1 MRKRTIF
8 MLCVSLLAACFIG
21 VSLRTSKIEIIG
33 TCVVGE
39 NNLFYYLEGDY
50 DLYVLNT
57 DGEVQQH
64 RKLPNKSGGNSLS
77 YKNINTDN
85 DGNIYFIVS
94 EKNIDGE
101 VLREWIQVYNKK
113 GKELK
118 KVLSTD
124 YALKGDK
131 IFTQHIVNDILNIFV
146 ANGNTN
152 TLTLKQYNPKT
163 EELKERVFEFEQMPN
178 FSWIKYSDKNSIY
191 YTTSQGDLFCLYN
204 YRTKEYNKKID
215 LEGKGIKKSIPGN
228 LSCDTEGNIYY
239 YDVCTP
245 SFVKYNEKSDTLQ
258 RLFSGEDVIYDQYSF
273 DELCNQKMIGD
284 KLLSY
289 SNTYKNN
296 ENFVIIQNGNTVDK
310 IGERKI
316 ETSKFILTVIILT
329 AVGFGILFL
338 IYYLAKKAFE
348 TKSILLKQI
357 FVVVPLLA
365 LGTFVIANYIHDRY
379 LKIIINEAD
388 FQMYSLSA
396 NISNNLDGEIL
407 KSIAIP
413 VDLNDPYFEV
423 LDKSAD
429 ISVEKFYSF
438 MPDAIRK
445 DFYYAVYLF
454 KDGATYMIYG
464 ADGDSTYHYKGLHEY
479 YVESNTKK
487 IEDYSSQSPDGNLSF
502 SLVEQEGGQW
512 RYCNNYILDSNGN
525 KVGKVEVGIDFSKF
539 ETEVSKI
546 FYHFTISIV
555 VLMSVILIILVLML
569 KKTLHGLKKLKQGV
583 AEIADANWNAV
594 VDINSRDELEDI
606 GNAFNKMTRKVKS
619 YFDSI
624 ESLSVAYEKFVPKE
638 MFHILQKENILDV
651 KPGDYVIK
659 EMNVISI
666 ATRDFYNISEEMTTE
681 ENFNFVNTIY
691 ATLAQVIRRE
701 GGLVEDYHGGGLKAV
716 FDSPADTCLNVV
728 LEILEKLRSY
738 RSGSV
743 SLNTVI
749 QSGEIMFGVVGNK
762 LGLDTAAA
770 SEVLNYTPILEALT
784 FSNDIGLLITQQAYN
799 RIANKDKYNCRYIGK
814 IKDRKTHGSLVDL
827 YDVID
832 AYSFEERQNRKMTKA
847 LFEAGVEYYVEGQL
861 AEARKHFID
870 VIRMDKNDKLAQT
883 YIFLCDKYMGKLPSS
898 WAGYLDC

>member
-1 MRKRTIF
+1 MRKRIII
-8 MLCVSLLAACFIG
+8 MLCFSLLAACFMG
-21 VSLRTSKIEIIG
+21 MFLRTSKIEIIS

-50 DLYVLNT
+50 DLYVLNMS
-57 DGEVQQH
+57 GEVQQH
-64 RKLPNKSGGNSLS
+64 RKLPDKNGGNSLS
-77 YKNINTDN
+77 YKNINTDKA
-85 DGNIYFIVS
+85 GNIYFIVS
-94 EKNIDGE
+94 EKNEDDE
-101 VLREWIQVYNKK
+101 VLKEWIQVYNKK

-124 YALKGDK
+124 YELQGDR
-131 IFTQHIVNDILNIFV
+131 IFTQHIVNDVLQIFET
-146 ANGNTN
+146 NRSTN
-152 TLTLKQYNPKT
+152 TLTLKQYDPTT
-163 EELKERVFEFEQMPN
+163 EEFKEMVFEFEQMPN

-191 YTTSQGDLFCLYN
+191 YTTAEGDLYCLYN
-204 YRTKEYNKKID
+204 YTTKEYNKKID
-215 LEGKGIKKSIPGN
+215 LEAKKIEKSIPGN
-228 LSCDTEGNIYY
+228 LSSDTEGNIYY

-245 SFVKYNEKSDTLQ
+245 SFVKYNEKTDALQ
-258 RLFSGEDVIYDQYSF
+258 RIFSGDDVIYGEYSF
-273 DELCNQKMIGD
+273 NELCNLKMFGD

-289 SNTYKNN
+289 SNTYKND
-296 ENFVIIQNGNTVDK
+296 ENFVIVQNGNDVDK
-310 IGERKI
+310 IDERSVGAI
-316 ETSKFILTVIILT
+316 RFVFLVAILT
-329 AVGFGILFL
+329 AIVFGIVSL
-338 IYYLAKKAFE
+338 IYYLAKKAFH

-357 FVVVPLLA
+357 FAVVPLLA

-396 NISNNLDGEIL
+396 NISNNLDAQIL
-407 KSIAIP
+407 KSMDIP
-413 VDLNDPYFEV
+413 MDLYDPYFEK

-429 ISVEKFYSF
+429 ISVDKFYSF

-445 DFYYAVYLF
+445 DFYYSVYLF

-464 ADGDSTYHYKGLHEY
+464 ADGSSSYHYKGIHEY
-479 YVESNTKK
+479 YIESNTKK
-487 IEDYSSQSPDGNLSF
+487 IQKYSSQSPDGNLSF
-502 SLVEQEGGQW
+502 SQIEQEGGQW
-512 RYCNNYILDSNGN
+512 RYCNNYILDRNGN
-525 KVGKVEVGIDFSKF
+525 KVGKVEVGIDFLEF

-606 GNAFNKMTRKVKS
+606 GNAFNKMTRKMKS

-624 ESLSVAYEKFVPKE
+624 ESLSIAYEKFVPKE

-666 ATRDFYNISEEMTTE
+666 STRDFYSISEEMTTE
-681 ENFNFVNTIY
+681 ENFNFVNTLY

-716 FDSPADTCLNVV
+716 FDSSADTCLNAV
-728 LEILEKLRSY
+728 LEILERLRSY

-743 SLNTVI
+743 GLNTVV

-770 SEVLNYTPILEALT
+770 SEVLNYTPILEALA
-784 FSNDIGLLITQQAYN
+784 FSNDIGLLITQPAYN
-799 RIANKDKYNCRYIGK
+799 RIVNKDRYNCRYIGK
-814 IKDRKTHGSLVDL
+814 IKDRKTHGRLVDL

-832 AYSFEERQNRKMTKA
+832 AYPFEERQNKKMTKD
-847 LFEAGVEYYVEGQL
+847 LFEAGVKYYVKGQHS
-861 AEARKHFID
+861 EARKYFID

-883 YIFLCDKYMGKLPSS
+883 YIFLCDKYMEKFPSS
-898 WAGYLDC
+898 WEGYLDC

>member
-1 MRKRTIF
+1 MRKKTII
-8 MLCVSLLAACFIG
+8 MLCFSLLVAYFIG
-21 VSLRTSKIEIIG
+21 MSLRTSKIEIID

-39 NNLFYYLEGDY
+39 NNLFYYLEGGY
-50 DLYVLNT
+50 DLYVLNMS
-57 DGEVQQH
+57 GEIQQH
-64 RKLPNKSGGNSLS
+64 KKLPDKRGDNFLS
-77 YKNINTDN
+77 YININTDEE
-85 DGNIYFIVS
+85 GNIYFIVS
-94 EKNIDGE
+94 EKNRNGE
-101 VLREWIQVYNKK
+101 VLREWVQVYNKR

-118 KVLSTD
+118 KILSTD
-124 YALKGDK
+124 YELQGDI
-131 IFTQHIVNDILNIFV
+131 IFTQQMVNDVLHIFIT
-146 ANGNTN
+146 NDNTN
-152 TLTLKQYNPKT
+152 TLTLKQYNPTT
-163 EELKERVFEFEQMPN
+163 EEFKEMAFEFEQMPK
-178 FSWIKYSDKNSIY
+178 FSWIKYSNKNSIY
-191 YTTSQGDLFCLYN
+191 YTTDEGGLYCLYN
-204 YRTKEYNKKID
+204 YRTKVYNKEIN
-215 LEGKGIKKSIPGN
+215 LETKGIEKSIPGN
-228 LSCDTEGNIYY
+228 LSSDTEGNIYY

-245 SFVKYNEKSDTLQ
+245 SFVKYNEKTDDLE
-258 RLFSGEDVIYDQYSF
+258 RIFSGDDVIYGEYSF
-273 DELCNQKMIGD
+273 NELCNLKMIGD

-296 ENFVIIQNGNTVDK
+296 ENFIIVQDGNEVNK
-310 IGERKI
+310 IGERCIKPI
-316 ETSKFILTVIILT
+316 RFILLVAILT
-329 AVGFGILFL
+329 AVVFGILYG
-338 IYYLAKKAFE
+338 IYYLAKKAFQ

-357 FVVVPLLA
+357 FAAVPLLA
-365 LGTFVIANYIHDRY
+365 LGTFIIANYIHDRY

-396 NISNNLDGEIL
+396 NISNNLDAEIL
-407 KSIAIP
+407 KDMDIP
-413 VDLNDPYFEV
+413 VDLNDPYFEK

-429 ISVEKFYSF
+429 ISVDKFYSF

-454 KDGATYMIYG
+454 KDGDTYLIYS
-464 ADGDSTYHYKGLHEY
+464 ADGSSSNHFKGIHEY
-479 YVESNTKK
+479 FIESNTKK
-487 IEDYSSQSPDGNLSF
+487 IKDFSSESSDGNLSF
-502 SLVEQEGGQW
+502 SQIEQEGGQW
-512 RYCNNYILDSNGN
+512 RYCNNYILDKNGN
-525 KVGKVEVGIDFSKF
+525 KVGKVEVGIDFVEF
-539 ETEVSKI
+539 ETEVSKL

-583 AEIADANWNAV
+583 AEIADANWDTV

-606 GNAFNKMTRKVKS
+606 GNAFNKMTRKMKS

-638 MFHILQKENILDV
+638 MFHILQKGNILDV

-666 ATRDFYNISEEMTTE
+666 STRDFYSISEEMTTE

-728 LEILEKLRSY
+728 LEILERLRTLKN
-738 RSGSV
+738 RNVG
-743 SLNTVI
+743 LNTVV

-770 SEVLNYTPILEALT
+770 SEVLNYTPLLESLA
-784 FSNDIGLLITQQAYN
+784 FSNNIGLLITQSTYN
-799 RIANKDKYNCRYIGK
+799 RIVNKDRYHCRYIGK
-814 IKDRKTHGSLVDL
+814 IKDRKTHGRLVDL

-832 AYSFEERQNRKMTKA
+832 AYPFEERQNKKMTKD
-847 LFEAGVEYYVEGQL
+847 LFEAGVKYYVEGQHS
-861 AEARKHFID
+861 EARKYFID

-883 YIFLCDKYMGKLPSS
+883 YIFLCDKYIDELPSS
-898 WAGYLDC
+898 WEGYLDC